1 MKQARGHVEVTD
13 HVSITRG
20 LSDLDAL
27 LGGLHGLGES
37 AKLRETADE
46 PAPIPHPKTLVD
58 RLRWGRGEI
67 RRRQLNSTLI
77 LAAEVMLL
85 FEMPRGKE
93 PEAEVAKPLGN
104 GVRTRA

>member
-27 LGGLHGLGES
+27 PGGLHGLGES

-46 PAPIPHPKTLVD
+46 PAPIPHSKTLED

-67 RRRQLNSTLI
+67 RRRQLNGTLI
-77 LAAEVMLL
+77 VAAEVILL
-85 FEMPRGKE
+85 FEISRGKE
-93 PEAEVAKPLGN
+93 PEAEVAKPLGK
-104 GVRTRA
+104 GKRPRA